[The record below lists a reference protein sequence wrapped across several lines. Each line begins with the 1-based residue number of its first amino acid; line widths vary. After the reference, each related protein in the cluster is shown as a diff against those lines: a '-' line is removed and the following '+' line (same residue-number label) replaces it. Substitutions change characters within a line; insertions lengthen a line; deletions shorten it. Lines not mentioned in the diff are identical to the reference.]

1 MLQNLK
7 SNILAASSI
16 GIMLVAATAIG
27 FTSGFFLDKLLGT
40 SPYLTLI
47 MFFLGIVAGFW
58 SILKEIRKINGP
70 KA

>member
-27 FTSGFFLDKLLGT
+27 FASGFFLDKLLGT

-47 MFFLGIVAGFW
+47 LFFLGIIAGFW
-58 SILKEIRKINGP
+58 SVIKEVRKINGP